1 MYTLYGKS
9 YTSIVIKPMGSF
21 SEIID
26 MVNKTS
32 YKLYEK
38 MMMKVMNRYFLP
50 KTGNKKLFVQALHLF
65 LE

>member
-38 MMMKVMNRYFLP
+38 MMKVMNRYFLP

>member
-1 MYTLYGKS
+1 MYMLYGKS

-26 MVNKTS
+26 MVNKIS

-50 KTGNKKLFVQALHLF
+50 KTGHKKLFVQALHLF

>member
-1 MYTLYGKS
+1 MYMLYGKS

-26 MVNKTS
+26 MVNKIS

-38 MMMKVMNRYFLP
+38 MMMKVMNIMSGMTLSA
-50 KTGNKKLFVQALHLF
+50 TTMKKI
-65 LE
+65 